1 MKTIYLR
8 TAQLFILLLTSG
20 FIFLHGQEMSYTTIN
35 GIVKDSRNN
44 KKLEYASISVQGTGI
59 GTVTNSDG
67 TFSIKINDSLQ
78 AKALEVRHLGYENRT
93 YPIKNNNE
101 KDITIYLSS
110 NTRQLKDIVIV
121 PDNMTPRKLV
131 ETAMGKI
138 AENNPDKVNLLTGFY
153 RETIKKRRN
162 YINISEAIINIYKT
176 PYSEDAS
183 RDKVQVYKGRKLLS
197 PKLDDTLAVKFIGGP
212 NLSTYMDVVKN
223 PNFFLDEEM
232 LSLHE
237 FEWDESVMI
246 NERPHYVVKFKPNA
260 ISPYALYFGKLYID
274 QENLAFS
281 QADINLS
288 MDDKDKVS
296 KVILRKKPFKLRFKP
311 EEVTFLIT
319 YKQDNGISYL
329 SYIRNEVRFKCDWKR
344 KLFSTGYTIVSEM
357 VVTDRKED
365 NVEKISNK
373 LAFDAKNS
381 LSEKVSSFLDPGFW
395 EDYNIIEPTESLEDA
410 VNKLKKQHDK

>member
-1 MKTIYLR
+1 
-8 TAQLFILLLTSG
+8 
-20 FIFLHGQEMSYTTIN
+20 MSYTTIN

-197 PKLDDTLAVKFIGGP
+197 PKLDDTLAVKFIGGGR
-212 NLSTYMDVVKN
+212 
-223 PNFFLDEEM
+223 
-232 LSLHE
+232 
-237 FEWDESVMI
+237 I
-246 NERPHYVVKFKPNA
+246 
-260 ISPYALYFGKLYID
+260 
-274 QENLAFS
+274 
-281 QADINLS
+281 
-288 MDDKDKVS
+288 
-296 KVILRKKPFKLRFKP
+296 
-311 EEVTFLIT
+311 
-319 YKQDNGISYL
+319 
-329 SYIRNEVRFKCDWKR
+329 C
-344 KLFSTGYTIVSEM
+344 
-357 VVTDRKED
+357 
-365 NVEKISNK
+365 
-373 LAFDAKNS
+373 
-381 LSEKVSSFLDPGFW
+381 
-395 EDYNIIEPTESLEDA
+395 
-410 VNKLKKQHDK
+410 QHIWTL

>member
-1 MKTIYLR
+1 M
-8 TAQLFILLLTSG
+8 
-20 FIFLHGQEMSYTTIN
+20 
-35 GIVKDSRNN
+35 
-44 KKLEYASISVQGTGI
+44 
-59 GTVTNSDG
+59 
-67 TFSIKINDSLQ
+67 
-78 AKALEVRHLGYENRT
+78 
-93 YPIKNNNE
+93 
-101 KDITIYLSS
+101 
-110 NTRQLKDIVIV
+110 
-121 PDNMTPRKLV
+121 
-131 ETAMGKI
+131 
-138 AENNPDKVNLLTGFY
+138 
-153 RETIKKRRN
+153 
-162 YINISEAIINIYKT
+162 
-176 PYSEDAS
+176 
-183 RDKVQVYKGRKLLS
+183 
-197 PKLDDTLAVKFIGGP
+197 
-212 NLSTYMDVVKN
+212 STYMDVVKN

-381 LSEKVSSFLDPGFW
+381 LSEKVSS
-395 EDYNIIEPTESLEDA
+395 SLIRA
-410 VNKLKKQHDK
+410 FGKITIS

>member
-197 PKLDDTLAVKFIGGP
+197 PKLDDTLAVKFIGGGR
-212 NLSTYMDVVKN
+212 
-223 PNFFLDEEM
+223 
-232 LSLHE
+232 
-237 FEWDESVMI
+237 I
-246 NERPHYVVKFKPNA
+246 
-260 ISPYALYFGKLYID
+260 
-274 QENLAFS
+274 
-281 QADINLS
+281 
-288 MDDKDKVS
+288 
-296 KVILRKKPFKLRFKP
+296 
-311 EEVTFLIT
+311 
-319 YKQDNGISYL
+319 
-329 SYIRNEVRFKCDWKR
+329 C
-344 KLFSTGYTIVSEM
+344 
-357 VVTDRKED
+357 
-365 NVEKISNK
+365 
-373 LAFDAKNS
+373 
-381 LSEKVSSFLDPGFW
+381 
-395 EDYNIIEPTESLEDA
+395 
-410 VNKLKKQHDK
+410 QHIWTL